1 LDSKTT
7 IHVPNRG
14 TVKDVNVAIRL
25 NHTDTADLVL
35 ALISPHAKYVTLTN
49 RSSTDAGDNLGSG
62 PNNCSGTPTTFD
74 DSGALLS
81 SGASPYAGHFQTVTS
96 LSQMIGQRTRGSWQL
111 VVIDAAGGDTG
122 TLGCWKLRIKR
133 KT

>member
-35 ALISPHAKYVTLTN
+35 ALISPHAKYVTLT
-49 RSSTDAGDNLGSG
+49 
-62 PNNCSGTPTTFD
+62 
-74 DSGALLS
+74 GALLS
-81 SGASPYAGHFQTVTS
+81 SGASPYAGHFQPVTS
-96 LSQMIGQRTRGSWQL
+96 LSQMIGQRTRGNWQL

-122 TLGCWKLRIKR
+122 TLGCWKLRIKP